1 MKGGDGKINA
11 ALDQTT
17 KALGNKYMV
26 WIVTLLALAGIIMIF
41 VFIMRS
47 VLKSSLEVS
56 LAYNDIVS
64 GNGSAVTVPASKLAD
79 LANGSEFGYSFWV
92 YSQSGAVAATPR
104 FILSHGGSDGGKN
117 LISMNREANELNFS
131 VAGATSSIRY
141 LPMNR
146 WVHVVAVY
154 ANGVVTFFVDGEVHS
169 THGLP
174 AIPKYAGPSG
184 EMVISGGA
192 EMQPTEWSGFKGYV
206 GHVSYMNFYP
216 SPGLVK
222 RLYAKGPTS
231 RKGWLSIFGIQG
243 YGFRNPVYRLN
254 TVRTADEKG
263 HYEMLS

>member
-17 KALGNKYMV
+17 KVLGNKYMV
-26 WIVTLLALAGIIMIF
+26 WIVTLLALAGIVTISVVIMKK
-41 VFIMRS
+41 
-47 VLKSSLEVS
+47 VLKTSLQVS

-64 GNGSAVTVPASKLAD
+64 GNASTVKVPASKLAD
-79 LANGSEFGYSFWV
+79 LVNGSEFGYSFWV
-92 YSQSGAVAATPR
+92 YSQSGAIAATPR
-104 FILSHGGSDGGKN
+104 FLLSHGGTNGGN
-117 LISMNREANELNFS
+117 TLSLNREANEVVFS
-131 VAGATSSIRY
+131 VAGQTATIRY

-146 WVHVVAVY
+146 WVHIVAVY

-174 AIPKYAGPSG
+174 ALPNYAGPSG
-184 EMVISGGA
+184 EMLISGGA
-192 EMQPTEWSGFKGYV
+192 EMPATDWSGFKGYV
-206 GHVSYMNFYP
+206 GHVSFMNFYP

-254 TVRTADEKG
+254 TVRTAEETG
-263 HYEMLS
+263 PYEMLS